1 MVAVRGSAF
10 AVIGR
15 DRDLP
20 ILKQFGHVQVICHGP
35 HVRPDRTYSLFQIT
49 PTADANRLTKGPGI
63 DPVSAQ
69 VSR

>member
-1 MVAVRGSAF
+1 MVAVQGNAF

-20 ILKQFGHVQVICHGP
+20 ILKQFGHVQVICRGP
-35 HVRPDRTYSLFQIT
+35 DVRPDRTYSLFQIT
-49 PTADANRLTKGPGI
+49 PTANANRLTRKPGI
-63 DPVSAQ
+63 DPVSVQ